1 MPLPTVTSIGP
12 PQIAYTQLIAYSGS
26 NPEYIGW
33 AKSWQPTKTL
43 TRAAG
48 GPFTQVAVS
57 TNVGTVSWTA
67 HGLAAG
73 NRVTI
78 AKATVDTDLN
88 GTYVIQTVSTDS
100 FTITTSS
107 VSDATYT
114 DATMT
119 IETNAPSTGD
129 PVWAIQKNVY
139 STNLPVQVFFA
150 EGRSDAN
157 LIWGSKATYAY
168 Q

>member
-12 PQIAYTQLIAYSGS
+12 PQIAFCQLIAYSGS

-33 AKSWQPTKTL
+33 ARSWQPTKTL
-43 TRAAG
+43 VRAAG
-48 GPFTQVAVS
+48 GPFISVAVS

-78 AKATVDTDLN
+78 AGATVDLQLN
-88 GTYVIQTVSTDS
+88 DTYVIATVSTNS
-100 FTITTSS
+100 FTITTAS

-114 DATMT
+114 EATLT
-119 IETNAPSTGD
+119 ISTNAPSTGD
-129 PVWAIQKNVY
+129 PIWAIQKNVY
-139 STNLPVQVFFA
+139 STNSPVQVYFA
-150 EGRSDAN
+150 EWRSDAN
-157 LIWGSKATYAY
+157 LSWGSRASYAY